1 MFKSLVKYLLVF
13 LISVIISVFIVYQ
26 FQGQVAQLRLIPVG
40 IIKLIFP
47 EKRVEPIVG
56 KKNSMENLTSQI
68 IDANSFEVYVDEV
81 EYFAGYSLNKDGS
94 ANNQHM
100 SAALYGFYKN
110 GKTILE
116 LYTRDGYLITDN
128 KTTKF
133 NLPRNYD
140 PHNSQ
145 GGIRGVF
152 FIKENPYA
160 YLATKKI
167 GCQNMSIIDL
177 NTLIEIF
184 ETDCLPDYKNI
195 HLGGVGGAS
204 MHHNEN
210 ILLSIGAPTNSSQMI
225 RDLAQNQKSFF
236 GKIISIN
243 KESVL
248 NNEKKAIINV
258 YTSGHRNPQG
268 IAKIDDY
275 IFSSEHGPKGG
286 DELNSI
292 QENSNYGWPIVS
304 YGTKYESLASASYEL
319 NHKKN
324 GFKEPLLQ
332 FTPSIAI
339 SDLTNCSKQMIEY
352 YERKGCLLATT
363 LRDTSLVIILLS
375 DDYSRVI
382 GYEKID
388 FGERLRHIAKQK
400 NSKLFHNNDG
410 SIYITSDSGKV
421 LKVYFKLIKD

>member
-1 MFKSLVKYLLVF
+1 MFKSFIKYLLVF
-13 LISVIISVFIVYQ
+13 LISFIVSVFVVYQ
-26 FQGQVAQLRLIPVG
+26 FQGQVAQLRLIPEGV
-40 IIKLIFP
+40 IKLIFP
-47 EKRVEPIVG
+47 EKRVEPVVG
-56 KKNSMENLTSQI
+56 ESSTENLTSEI
-68 IDANSFEVYVDEV
+68 LNANSFEVYIDEV
-81 EYFAGYSLNKDGS
+81 EYFSGYSLNKDGS
-94 ANNQHM
+94 VNEQHM
-100 SAALYGFYKN
+100 SAALYGTFQN
-110 GKTILE
+110 DKTRLE
-116 LYTRDGYLITDN
+116 LYTRDGFLITKN

-133 NLPRNYD
+133 NLPRSYD

-177 NTLIEIF
+177 NTSVEIF
-184 ETDCLPDYKNI
+184 ETGCLPDYVNI
-195 HLGGVGGAS
+195 HVAGAGGAS
-204 MHHNEN
+204 MHHEEK
-210 ILLSIGAPTNSSQMI
+210 ILLSIGAPTNSSQLI
-225 RDLAQNQKSFF
+225 RDLAQNQNSFY

-248 NNEKKAIINV
+248 DNEKKAIIKI

-268 IAKIDDY
+268 IAKIDNY

-286 DELNSI
+286 DELNFI
-292 QENSNYGWPIVS
+292 EENSNYGWPVAS

-324 GFKEPLLQ
+324 SFKEPLLQ

-339 SDLTNCSKQMIEY
+339 SDLTNCSNQMMAY

-363 LRDTSLVIILLS
+363 LRDKSLYIILLS

-382 GYEKID
+382 GYEKIE

-400 NSKLFHNNDG
+400 NNKLFQDNDG
-410 SIYITSDSGKV
+410 SIYIASDSGKV
-421 LKVYFKLIKD
+421 LKVYFKLIKG